1 MTYHIEVLKKDFEN
15 RLKKNSRF
23 SLRSY
28 ASKLE
33 MHPSALSRIL
43 AGKQELSPQFG
54 VAIAEK
60 LNLSKDQTRRFL
72 HSIIES
78 RKQRDS
84 EKLGKAINAP
94 DLSLRP
100 VEVSFDDYKTMACL
114 DAAAIL
120 ELTQTED
127 CRNDWTWIAE
137 RIGASETRVRDILSA
152 LVNNGI
158 LKIDGDLIC
167 KTDTH
172 TTTLTQTAQTSEVA
186 RAHQAEILERAC
198 HALENIPFGKR
209 ANYGMAM
216 AINPEKIPEAI
227 TRIKK
232 FLGEIC
238 DELQVGPCTEVYQL
252 GVQLF
257 PLTKRKS

>member
-15 RLKKNSRF
+15 RLKKNTRF

-43 AGKQELSPQFG
+43 AGKQDLSPQFG
-54 VAIAEK
+54 IIIAEK
-60 LNLSKDQTRRFL
+60 LNLSKEETRRFL
-72 HSIIES
+72 HSIVET

-84 EKLGKAINAP
+84 EKLGKAIDAP

-137 RIGASETRVRDILSA
+137 RVGASETRVRDILSA
-152 LVNNGI
+152 FVNNGV
-158 LKIDGDLIC
+158 LKIDGDIIR
-167 KTDTH
+167 KTNIH
-172 TTTLTQTAQTSEVA
+172 TTTINKGQTSELA
-186 RAHQAEILERAC
+186 RAHQKEIVERAC
-198 HALENIPFGKR
+198 HALENVPYEKR
-209 ANYGMAM
+209 VNYGMAM
-216 AINPEKIPEAI
+216 AIDPEKLQVAHE
-227 TRIKK
+227 RIRK
-232 FLGEIC
+232 FLGELC
-238 DELQVGPCTEVYQL
+238 DELQTGPCTEVYQL

-257 PLTKRKS
+257 PLTKPKS